1 MGTAPL
7 SVYEILIIAGALVG
21 LYIKMI
27 VEINKL
33 RTRLTLLEESKSD
46 VSNLLKDVMREIQEI
61 KILLARKQIDQ

>member
-27 VEINKL
+27 IEINKL

-46 VSNLLKDVMREIQEI
+46 VSNLLKDVMKEIQEI